1 MHINKKM
8 SVNNTNN
15 EYTFQEKCIRNI
27 LKQYGGMS
35 EYPLD
40 RKIMQEINT
49 ANDWFSGCQ
58 FMEYINHK
66 LYAYL
71 MEQGYGPT
79 YVYWEDIDC
88 DSDNEEVEGDG
99 EEEEELISNETDET
113 CPICLEAYDREIG
126 RLKDG
131 IQNSNYESNC
141 PHWCCC
147 MCWDTMSRQDND
159 TYSCPICKTD
169 ITDWLKTHYYSDSDD
184 EEE

>member
-1 MHINKKM
+1 MTSAREIVIVDEEEFEREIIIVEDEEECCNCWKFADDGCKCDCHSDADEEDEEEEEEIFACKCGEPCSKNNLCGHKINAG
-8 SVNNTNN
+8 V
-15 EYTFQEKCIRNI
+15 CC
-27 LKQYGGMS
+27 
-35 EYPLD
+35 D
-40 RKIMQEINT
+40 
-49 ANDWFSGCQ
+49 C
-58 FMEYINHK
+58 
-66 LYAYL
+66 
-71 MEQGYGPT
+71 
-79 YVYWEDIDC
+79 EDC
-88 DSDNEEVEGDG
+88 LAELEED
-99 EEEEELISNETDET
+99 EEEELISNETDET